1 MTVQV
6 APAAIAG
13 CIREGDRGD
22 EKPRRRKLTRLVA
35 WLPACISCSST
46 DTGPASVLEYRTGH
60 SLMLLQSR
68 VNACCMAT
76 AKFLNDRLKTNV
88 DISEN

>member
-13 CIREGDRGD
+13 CIREGERGD
-22 EKPRRRKLTRLVA
+22 VKLRRRTRLVA
-35 WLPACISCSST
+35 WLPACVSCSST
-46 DTGPASVLEYRTGH
+46 DAGPASVLEYRTGH

-68 VNACCMAT
+68 VNACCTAT
-76 AKFLNDRLKTNV
+76 ATFLNDHHTTDV